1 MRARLNRVAALAA
14 RFARQRGS
22 AADEGIVRRHRAVGP
37 DADDLA
43 EMVAEV
49 LRLVARA
56 EMVAHAEKQIVVG
69 CLRDAAAEMIA
80 ARERAVLMEDH
91 LHILESRSGVV
102 EEPCTGERRARAAAD
117 RLGKA
122 EIDGVVLRVTAIE
135 HDVVQAALARGE
147 HLRHAGEWRREL
159 AVLSDDAHAPRP
171 LRDQH
176 AAVGQ
181 ERECPGVLEAARD
194 GLDREIAGGGMKDL
208 RVRRR
213 AASRQEQSR
222 AHRG

>member
-1 MRARLNRVAALAA
+1 L
-14 RFARQRGS
+14 
-22 AADEGIVRRHRAVGP
+22 GP

-49 LRLVARA
+49 LRLVAGA

-91 LHILESRSGVV
+91 LHILEPRSGVV
-102 EEPCTGERRARAAAD
+102 EEPCTGERRARAAAA
-117 RLGKA
+117 RLGEA
-122 EIDGVVLRVTAIE
+122 EIDRMVLRVAAVE
-135 HDVVQAALARGE
+135 HDVVQATLARGE

-159 AVLSDDAHAPRP
+159 AVFADDAHAARP

-176 AAVGQ
+176 AAVVGQ
-181 ERECPGVLEAARD
+181 ERECPGILEAARD
-194 GLDREIAGGGMKDL
+194 GLDREIAGGGMKHL
-208 RVRRR
+208 SVGR
-213 AASRQEQSR
+213 
-222 AHRG
+222 